1 MPAPRRPETTYQ
13 MEKFEVFSCG
23 HWSCLKLRLNAEDQ
37 GLRMSQAGSYQSV
50 VKHANT
56 LCEICTAAAQLREVL
71 FTQPLPTPT
80 LPQQVSPPP
89 RQYSAEWEDQD
100 QTITKPESVR
110 CKPASRLLSTLPLDD
125 SAAQSNAD
133 RDVAVAAT
141 LAALEGRPKKSKA
154 RGCWQPFAAFLDT
167 AQEYSS
173 QALEFVGDYWE
184 AVTSIPEDIRT
195 WREDTRA
202 RREDTEHA
210 QACVRYSRFIEEQ
223 GGNPNELFSRRIAVL
238 TPDNNVE
245 AVGLGIA
252 LGTSAAASPSAP
264 STICP
269 LSPPVTLDLERD
281 RGSIGFSL
289 GWGALRC
296 CNVPEVLPAIT
307 ASEPGPRRRVVKPRA
322 RDLRRRKTGPR
333 TRMPRKVDG
342 RSR

>member
-1 MPAPRRPETTYQ
+1 MSTPREPEAIYHI
-13 MEKFEVFSCG
+13 EKVEIFACD
-23 HWSCLKLRLNAEDQ
+23 HWSCLKLRLNAEDH
-37 GLRMSQAGSYQSV
+37 GLRMSQAGSYRSV

-56 LCEICTAAAQLREVL
+56 LCEECTAAVQLREVL
-71 FTQPLPTPT
+71 FTRSHLTPT
-80 LPQQVSPPP
+80 LPQHFSPPA
-89 RQYSAEWEDQD
+89 RKYSSEWEDQD
-100 QTITKPESVR
+100 QTITNPEPVR
-110 CKPASRLLSTLPLDD
+110 CKSDSCASTFPLDG

-133 RDVAVAAT
+133 RDVEVAAT
-141 LAALEGRPKKSKA
+141 LAALEGRSKKSKA

-167 AQEYSS
+167 AQEYTS
-173 QALEFVGDYWE
+173 QALESVGEYWD
-184 AVTSIPEDIRT
+184 AVQSIPEDIRT
-195 WREDTRA
+195 WKEDTRT

-210 QACVRYSRFIEEQ
+210 QACIEEQ
-223 GGNPNELFSRRIAVL
+223 GGNLNEIFGARTVVS
-238 TPDNNVE
+238 DVE

-252 LGTSAAASPSAP
+252 LAASAATSPS
-264 STICP
+264 CP

-296 CNVPEVLPAIT
+296 CNVPEVLPAIAGT
-307 ASEPGPRRRVVKPRA
+307 EPGPRRQVVKPRA